1 MPKITAYH
9 PEIAV
14 QMKDGSLIV
23 IRPDLDDYYSDQEVL
38 EMLQE
43 ATGAGTL
50 GEAVA
55 IMKERRVG
63 DPSTSLVSCR
73 VEAGDE
79 SYQLRHQWSDPL

>member
-79 SYQLRHQWSDPL
+79 SYQLRYQWSDPL